1 MSGVSRQQ
9 AIAIDLK
16 PSGAGE
22 HQSIAI
28 AHGKISIAEDGHIE
42 WIAGGFDRSL
52 REIERGATGNQAA
65 AEGLEQVVAVAA
77 VAGELRFGTLL
88 FEQGQIFFKANR
100 FRVGQVVGNDVLPL
114 RISE

>member
-1 MSGVSRQQ
+1 MSGVGRQKT
-9 AIAIDLK
+9 IAVDLK
-16 PSGAGE
+16 SSRAGE

-42 WIAGGFDRSL
+42 WIAGGFDRAL
-52 REIERGATGNQAA
+52 REIERGATGNQSA
-65 AEGLEQVVAVAA
+65 AERLEQVVAVAA
-77 VAGELRFGTLL
+77 MAGELRFGALL
-88 FEQGQIFFKANR
+88 FEKGQIFFKANR